1 MTPDPAGDPLLLL
14 TDDLRD
20 RARVHAAL
28 GEPSRLAIAE
38 ALLLGDRTPQ
48 DLAAALGIRSNLLAH
63 HLDVLADAGLVERTR
78 SEGDGRRRYVRLDRD
93 RLDGLIR
100 PRPLHADRVL
110 FVCTRNAARSQLAAA
125 MWATASAIPAESAGA
140 DPDTRIAPGAVR
152 AAAAHGIG
160 PLSGR
165 PRGLAEVAGDPD
177 LVVSLCDRANESGE
191 ITAGRTRLHWSI
203 PDPLRTDDPQAF
215 DRTVAELRSR
225 IDTLAAAVAA

>member
-1 MTPDPAGDPLLLL
+1 MTREPVPPLSQE
-14 TDDLRD
+14 LRD
-20 RARVHAAL
+20 RARIHAAL
-28 GEPSRLAIAE
+28 GGPSRLAIAE

-63 HLDVLADAGLVERTR
+63 HLDVLTDAGLVSRTR

-100 PRPLHADRVL
+100 PQPLHAGRVL

-125 MWATASAIPAESAGA
+125 MWATASTVPAESAGA
-140 DPDTRIAPGAVR
+140 DPDLRIAPEAVE
-152 AAAAHGIG
+152 AARVHGLG
-160 PLSGR
+160 SLSGR

-191 ITAGRTRLHWSI
+191 ITTGRTRLHWSI

-225 IDTLAAAVAA
+225 IGTLAAAVAA